1 MKIKNKNKQV
11 TEVSLW
17 SEHKKQESLEYQKK
31 TFLELLLK
39 RFPKIKRS
47 EVIKTKFYDPK
58 KGTKFV

>member
-31 TFLELLLK
+31 TFRPGDVWRKNTPLN
-39 RFPKIKRS
+39 
-47 EVIKTKFYDPK
+47 
-58 KGTKFV
+58 